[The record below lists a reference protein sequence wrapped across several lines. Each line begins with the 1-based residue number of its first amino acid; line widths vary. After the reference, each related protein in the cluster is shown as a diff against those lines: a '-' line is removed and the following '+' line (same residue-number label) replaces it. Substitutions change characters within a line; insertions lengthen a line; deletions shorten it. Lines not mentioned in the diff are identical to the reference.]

1 MPSRLSPTAVRVPA
15 DQADAWGGCNHDARR
30 PFDRLSGSLA
40 PVTPK
45 QLLFGQGEPVELPPP
60 RPLSLAARQ
69 VWDRNAERI
78 WLEGR
83 WDIIDREL
91 LAVFSETLELY
102 ERFMDDVSV
111 HGTLVQGRTLQ
122 EKVRNPSLM
131 GLAQARADLARYAR
145 QIPLMPPPTAADA
158 ERDEIDRLLDGL
170 DV

>member
-1 MPSRLSPTAVRVPA
+1 M
-15 DQADAWGGCNHDARR
+15 
-30 PFDRLSGSLA
+30 
-40 PVTPK
+40 
-45 QLLFGQGEPVELPPP
+45 ELPPP

-83 WDIIDREL
+83 WDTTDREL
-91 LAVFSETLELY
+91 LAVFCETMELY
-102 ERFMDDVSV
+102 QRFMDDVNA